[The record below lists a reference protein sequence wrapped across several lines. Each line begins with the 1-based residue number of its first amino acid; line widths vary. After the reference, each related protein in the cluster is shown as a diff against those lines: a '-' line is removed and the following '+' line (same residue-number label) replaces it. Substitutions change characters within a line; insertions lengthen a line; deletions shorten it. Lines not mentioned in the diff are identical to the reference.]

1 MLKHLALFRPGNRFR
16 GGWHM
21 EKVVE
26 MKGITKIFPGTIAND
41 NVDFELLKGETHVLL
56 GENGAGKTTL
66 MNVLYGLYQ
75 PDSGEIFINGKPVR
89 ITGPNEAI
97 KLGIGMVHQHF
108 MLVERFTAAQNI
120 VLGMEPKRG
129 LALDIAKA
137 RKNVR
142 ELSGKYG
149 FEINP
154 DSVIQDISV
163 GQQQKVEIL
172 KALYRGAQILILDEP
187 TAVLTPQEIDEL
199 GVIVRNLEKEGKSV
213 ILITHKLK
221 EVMSMSDRVT
231 ILRRGKVTGTVKT
244 ADTNIERLAELMV
257 GRKVNFTVV
266 KKPQKAGKEILK
278 VENLV
283 AKDHRGVT
291 AVNSLSLSVNAG
303 EILGIAG
310 VDGNGQSELVE
321 VLTGLRKPVSGKVVL
336 NGKDITGKSPRQ
348 IMDDGISCIP
358 EDRLKRGLIL
368 PFPLYEN
375 SILGVHNRKPFANG
389 IIMDYKKIKDY
400 CDRILK
406 EFDVRAPSSSVPASS
421 LSGGNQQK
429 LIAAREISKDPELLI
444 ASQPTR
450 GLDVGAIEYIH
461 NRLVG
466 ERDRGKAVL
475 LVSLELDEI
484 MDLSDRI
491 AVIYGGKIVAVIDR
505 KDATEQ
511 QLGILMAGGSISS
524 QQKGVNSI
532 G

>member
-1 MLKHLALFRPGNRFR
+1 
-16 GGWHM
+16 M

-75 PDSGEIFINGKPVR
+75 PDKGEIFINGKPAK
-89 ITGPNEAI
+89 ISGPSEAI

-108 MLVERFTAAQNI
+108 MLVEKFTVAENI
-120 VLGMEPKRG
+120 ILGMEPRRG
-129 LALDIAKA
+129 IKLDMAKA
-137 RKNVR
+137 RKEVEEISN
-142 ELSGKYG
+142 KYG
-149 FEINP
+149 FKINP
-154 DSVIQDISV
+154 DSVIQDLSV

-172 KALYRGAQILILDEP
+172 KALFRGAQILILDEP
-187 TAVLTPQEIDEL
+187 TAVLIPQEIDEL
-199 GVIVRNLEKEGKSV
+199 GVIIRNLEKEGKSV

-244 ADTNIERLAELMV
+244 SDTNIEQLAELMV
-257 GRKVNFTVV
+257 GRKVSFSVD
-266 KKPQKAGKEILK
+266 KKPSNPGKEILSI
-278 VENLV
+278 ENLV
-283 AKDHRGVT
+283 VKDRRGLP
-291 AVNSLSLSVNAG
+291 AVDGLNLSVRAG

-321 VLTGLRKPVSGKVVL
+321 ALTGLAKPVSGKITL
-336 NGKDITGKSPRQ
+336 NGKNMTGKSPREM
-348 IMDDGISCIP
+348 INEGISSIP
-358 EDRLKRGLIL
+358 EDRQKRGLIL
-368 PFPLYEN
+368 QYSLYEN
-375 SILGVHNRKPFANG
+375 AILGAHRRKPFANG
-389 IIMDYKKIKDY
+389 VVMDYKKIKEY
-400 CDRILK
+400 CGRLLK
-406 EFDVRAPSSSVPASS
+406 EFDVRTPSSSVPASS

-461 NRLVG
+461 KRLVEEKDNG
-466 ERDRGKAVL
+466 RAVL

-491 AVIYGGKIVAVIDR
+491 AVIYNGKIVAIVDG

-511 QLGILMAGGSISS
+511 QLGLLMAGGSIKS
-524 QQKGVNSI
+524 QEKGVSNI